1 MISSKDKIFNDNNVQ
16 SSAKMLYIFIKE
28 KGKVELTNEE
38 LAVQF
43 GVTSVSINNW
53 LTKLVSLSYIKI
65 ENKDK
70 IKVIKSL

>member
-1 MISSKDKIFNDNNVQ
+1 MISSKDKIFTDSSVQ
-16 SSAKMLYIFIKE
+16 SSAKMMYIFVRE

-43 GVTSVSINNW
+43 GVTSVSITNW
-53 LTKLVSLSYIKI
+53 LSKLESLKYVKI

-70 IKVIKSL
+70 IRVIKAL

>member
-1 MISSKDKIFNDNNVQ
+1 MISSKDKIFNDSNVQ